1 MNDGKRSLFEQK
13 CKALTDSLASLW
25 GHWSLIRLLC
35 VFLTLDLHTLAVG
48 GLTHRLIALN
58 GLLWV

>member
-1 MNDGKRSLFEQK
+1 MNDGKLSLFEQK
-13 CKALTDSLASLW
+13 RKIHLLPSGVS
-25 GHWSLIRLLC
+25 GLIHLLC
-35 VFLTLDLHTLAVG
+35 VFLLMVDLHTLAVG